1 MEEEILTGGRV
12 TAQVVRRGEFVH
24 RTPCKNAAFVHQV
37 LEFLEAG
44 GVEGVPRY
52 RGLDQQGREVLTFLP
67 GQVPPDL
74 GFFTQAQ
81 CCQAVERM
89 KAFHSCLRDFPGCPP
104 GWTVCHNDLSPCNY
118 VFQEGR
124 PVGIIDWDAA
134 AFGHPLDDLA
144 YALWLWLDLGNEEYS
159 YATVRQRMGV
169 MLDAYGVAAGE
180 RPGMGERIHRQMERV
195 AQSVFPPL
203 ADRRHQPVGPPQPDV
218 APGLLEQPLPGT
230 LVTAKNRKR
239 AAWRKAS
246 GKSGPSITWAV
257 CWGLVYRLPAPPHT
271 RRKQKAPGPK
281 VRALLPR

>member
-52 RGLDQQGREVLTFLP
+52 RGLDQQGREVVTFLP

-169 MLDAYGVAAGE
+169 MLDAYGVGDVPIGE
-180 RPGMGERIHRQMERV
+180 LDLTPGLIERARAERGD
-195 AQSVFPPL
+195 APL
-203 ADRRHQPVGPPQPDV
+203 A
-218 APGLLEQPLPGT
+218 
-230 LVTAKNRKR
+230 
-239 AAWRKAS
+239 
-246 GKSGPSITWAV
+246 
-257 CWGLVYRLPAPPHT
+257 
-271 RRKQKAPGPK
+271 
-281 VRALLPR
+281 

>member
-89 KAFHSCLRDFPGCPP
+89 KAFHSCLRDFPGC
-104 GWTVCHNDLSPCNY
+104 
-118 VFQEGR
+118 
-124 PVGIIDWDAA
+124 IIDWDAA

-195 AQSVFPPL
+195 AQSVFPTPQQT
-203 ADRRHQPVGPPQPDV
+203 AATSQWARRSQTWLRGFWNSLY
-218 APGLLEQPLPGT
+218 PG
-230 LVTAKNRKR
+230 
-239 AAWRKAS
+239 
-246 GKSGPSITWAV
+246 
-257 CWGLVYRLPAPPHT
+257 RL
-271 RRKQKAPGPK
+271 
-281 VRALLPR
+281 

>member
-89 KAFHSCLRDFPGCPP
+89 KAFHSCLRDCVPQRFVPLQLCVPG
-104 GWTVCHNDLSPCNY
+104 G
-118 VFQEGR
+118 
-124 PVGIIDWDAA
+124 
-134 AFGHPLDDLA
+134 
-144 YALWLWLDLGNEEYS
+144 
-159 YATVRQRMGV
+159 
-169 MLDAYGVAAGE
+169 AAG
-180 RPGMGERIHRQMERV
+180 GH
-195 AQSVFPPL
+195 
-203 ADRRHQPVGPPQPDV
+203 H
-218 APGLLEQPLPGT
+218 
-230 LVTAKNRKR
+230 
-239 AAWRKAS
+239 
-246 GKSGPSITWAV
+246 
-257 CWGLVYRLPAPPHT
+257 
-271 RRKQKAPGPK
+271 
-281 VRALLPR
+281 

>member
-134 AFGHPLDDLA
+134 AFGHPWTTWPTPCGCGWIWAMRSTATPPFGSAWASCWTPTAWPPGSALA
-144 YALWLWLDLGNEEYS
+144 WGSASTARWSGWPKACS
-159 YATVRQRMGV
+159 PPPS
-169 MLDAYGVAAGE
+169 
-180 RPGMGERIHRQMERV
+180 RP
-195 AQSVFPPL
+195 PP
-203 ADRRHQPVGPPQPDV
+203 P
-218 APGLLEQPLPGT
+218 
-230 LVTAKNRKR
+230 
-239 AAWRKAS
+239 AS
-246 GKSGPSITWAV
+246 GKARP
-257 CWGLVYRLPAPPHT
+257 
-271 RRKQKAPGPK
+271 RRA
-281 VRALLPR
+281 

>member
-104 GWTVCHNDLSPCNY
+104 GWIVCHNDLSPCNY

-195 AQSVFPPL
+195 AQSVFPT
-203 ADRRHQPVGPPQPDV
+203 PQQTS
-218 APGLLEQPLPGT
+218 ATSRGSGAFGT
-230 LVTAKNRKR
+230 ASTRGACNRKEQKEGR
-239 AAWRKAS
+239 LAKGIGEVGAVHHLGGVLGVGVQAAGAAPYTPQTKKRLDQRS
-246 GKSGPSITWAV
+246 GRFCRDRS
-257 CWGLVYRLPAPPHT
+257 
-271 RRKQKAPGPK
+271 
-281 VRALLPR
+281 

>member
-159 YATVRQRMGV
+159 YATVQQRMGV

-180 RPGMGERIHRQMERV
+180 RPGMGKRIHRQMERV
-195 AQSVFPPL
+195 AQSVFPTPQQT
-203 ADRRHQPVGPPQPDV
+203 AATSQWARRSQTWLRGFWNSLY
-218 APGLLEQPLPGT
+218 PG
-230 LVTAKNRKR
+230 
-239 AAWRKAS
+239 
-246 GKSGPSITWAV
+246 
-257 CWGLVYRLPAPPHT
+257 RL
-271 RRKQKAPGPK
+271 
-281 VRALLPR
+281 

>member
-52 RGLDQQGREVLTFLP
+52 RGLDQQGREVVTFLP

-74 GFFTQAQ
+74 VFFTQAQ

-134 AFGHPLDDLA
+134 AFGHSLDDLA

-195 AQSVFPPL
+195 AQSVFPTPQQT
-203 ADRRHQPVGPPQPDV
+203 ASGPAAARRGSGAFGIASTQG
-218 APGLLEQPLPGT
+218 AC
-230 LVTAKNRKR
+230 NRKEQKEGR
-239 AAWRKAS
+239 LAK
-246 GKSGPSITWAV
+246 GIGEVGAV
-257 CWGLVYRLPAPPHT
+257 HHLGGVLGVVYRLPAPPHT

>member
-1 MEEEILTGGRV
+1 MV
-12 TAQVVRRGEFVH
+12 
-24 RTPCKNAAFVHQV
+24 
-37 LEFLEAG
+37 
-44 GVEGVPRY
+44 
-52 RGLDQQGREVLTFLP
+52 TFLP

-169 MLDAYGVAAGE
+169 MLDAYGVAAE
-180 RPGMGERIHRQMERV
+180 RPGMGKRIHRQMERV
-195 AQSVFPPL
+195 AQSVFPTPQQT
-203 ADRRHQPVGPPQPDV
+203 AATSQWARRSQ
-218 APGLLEQPLPGT
+218 
-230 LVTAKNRKR
+230 
-239 AAWRKAS
+239 
-246 GKSGPSITWAV
+246 TWLR
-257 CWGLVYRLPAPPHT
+257 GF
-271 RRKQKAPGPK
+271 
-281 VRALLPR
+281 

>member
-1 MEEEILTGGRV
+1 M
-12 TAQVVRRGEFVH
+12 
-24 RTPCKNAAFVHQV
+24 
-37 LEFLEAG
+37 
-44 GVEGVPRY
+44 
-52 RGLDQQGREVLTFLP
+52 
-67 GQVPPDL
+67 
-74 GFFTQAQ
+74 
-81 CCQAVERM
+81 
-89 KAFHSCLRDFPGCPP
+89 
-104 GWTVCHNDLSPCNY
+104 
-118 VFQEGR
+118 
-124 PVGIIDWDAA
+124 GIIDWDAA

-180 RPGMGERIHRQMERV
+180 RPGMGEAHPPPDGAGGPKRV
-195 AQSVFPPL
+195 PHPP

-218 APGLLEQPLPGT
+218 APGLLEQPLPGA

-271 RRKQKAPGPK
+271 RRKRKSAWTKERSG
-281 VRALLPR
+281 RFCRDRS

>member
-37 LEFLEAG
+37 LEFLKAG

-104 GWTVCHNDLSPCNY
+104 
-118 VFQEGR
+118 
-124 PVGIIDWDAA
+124 
-134 AFGHPLDDLA
+134 
-144 YALWLWLDLGNEEYS
+144 WLDC
-159 YATVRQRMGV
+159 V
-169 MLDAYGVAAGE
+169 
-180 RPGMGERIHRQMERV
+180 
-195 AQSVFPPL
+195 
-203 ADRRHQPVGPPQPDV
+203 PQ
-218 APGLLEQPLPGT
+218 
-230 LVTAKNRKR
+230 
-239 AAWRKAS
+239 
-246 GKSGPSITWAV
+246 
-257 CWGLVYRLPAPPHT
+257 
-271 RRKQKAPGPK
+271 
-281 VRALLPR
+281 

>member
-1 MEEEILTGGRV
+1 M

-104 GWTVCHNDLSPCNY
+104 GWIVCHNDLSPCNY

-180 RPGMGERIHRQMERV
+180 RPGMGERIHRQMERGGPK
-195 AQSVFPPL
+195 ACSPPPSRPPPP
-203 ADRRHQPVGPPQPDV
+203 ASGPAAARRGSG
-218 APGLLEQPLPGT
+218 AFGT
-230 LVTAKNRKR
+230 ASTRGACNRKEQKEGR
-239 AAWRKAS
+239 LAKGIGGSRGRPSPGRCAGGWCTGCRRRPIHAANEKSAWTQRS
-246 GKSGPSITWAV
+246 GRFCRDRS
-257 CWGLVYRLPAPPHT
+257 
-271 RRKQKAPGPK
+271 
-281 VRALLPR
+281 